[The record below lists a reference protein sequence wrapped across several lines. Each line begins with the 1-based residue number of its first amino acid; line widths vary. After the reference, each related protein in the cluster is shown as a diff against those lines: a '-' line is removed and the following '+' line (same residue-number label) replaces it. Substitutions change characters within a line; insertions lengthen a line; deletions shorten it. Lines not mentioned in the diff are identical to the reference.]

1 MEESLMLKQ
10 PRRKYNSRDH
20 RSDRHIRYQMRLAS
34 LLRQYGF
41 QSVATEKRLPYYLQ
55 LGNGEIL
62 KIKYR
67 LDVYGRKGT
76 RRIGIEVDGYM
87 GHKSKRAI
95 DMDGL
100 RTRRLKEAYEL
111 QRIYRFTFAQL
122 SSWSDQEIAE
132 EMSLSLPAT

>member
-1 MEESLMLKQ
+1 
-10 PRRKYNSRDH
+10 
-20 RSDRHIRYQMRLAS
+20 MRLAN
-34 LLRQYGF
+34 LLRYYGF
-41 QSVATEKRLPYYLQ
+41 QSVATEKSLPYYLQ
-55 LGNGEIL
+55 LRNGQNL

-87 GHKSKRAI
+87 GHKSQRAI

-122 SSWSDQEIAE
+122 ASWTDEEIAE
-132 EMSLSLPAT
+132 EMSLVE